1 MENNFFRKQPPA
13 AFFKGEYRYFPFLFF
28 TIILLY
34 RQALIKLLEC
44 LSINDI
50 FRIKQKVNLS
60 LSQSLR
66 NYNQYH
72 NIMAIEDDIKQPQFK
87 DEYNKLIVNLIFTG
101 YWINEKESEIFKKYQ
116 LTAQQYNVLRILRGQ
131 YPKPS
136 TINLIID
143 RMLDRMSN
151 ASRIVDRLEK
161 KKLVSRK
168 PSKDDRRAVDVVIT
182 QKGLHLLE
190 EIDRE
195 LDKWEKSLT
204 NITVKEARTLNRLLD
219 KLRGPE

>member
-1 MENNFFRKQPPA
+1 
-13 AFFKGEYRYFPFLFF
+13 
-28 TIILLY
+28 
-34 RQALIKLLEC
+34 
-44 LSINDI
+44 
-50 FRIKQKVNLS
+50 LS
-60 LSQSLR
+60 LITPQP
-66 NYNQYH
+66 YQYH

-101 YWINEKESEIFKKYQ
+101 YWINERESEIFKQYH

-161 KKLVSRK
+161 KSLVTRK
-168 PSKDDRRAVDVVIT
+168 TSKGDRRAVDVLIT
-182 QKGLHLLE
+182 QKGLDLLNKIDE
-190 EIDRE
+190 ELE
-195 LDKWEKSLT
+195 KWERSLN
-204 NITVKEARTLNRLLD
+204 NISVEEARILNTLLD
-219 KLRGPE
+219 KLRGSQ